1 MFKKLSVLIPVY
13 NEEKTIKKCIDRVLS
28 ANTLKMD
35 LEIIVSDNNST
46 DGTKEI
52 LKSIKDPRV
61 KLLFKE
67 KNEGKGSNI
76 KNALGQATGDI
87 ILFQDADL
95 EYSPESFEDLLNPFF
110 QNEADVVYGSR
121 LTKSKPTRI
130 MGFPNYVG
138 NMVITFIAN
147 FLYNKIFSDI
157 ATGYKVFKKDII
169 KNLNITA
176 DGFEIEPE
184 ITAKISKMK
193 DLKIYE
199 VPISIDSRGYDE
211 GKKVRWWHFFTYVYH
226 LLKWRITWW

>member
-46 DGTKEI
+46 DSTKEI

-76 KNALGQATGDI
+76 KNALSQATGDI

-130 MGFPNYVG
+130 MGFPNYLG
-138 NMVITFIAN
+138 NIVITFIAN

-193 DLKIYE
+193 NLNIIE
-199 VPISIDSRGYDE
+199 VPISIFSRSYED
-211 GKKVRWWHFFTYVYH
+211 GKKVRWWHFFTYLYH
-226 LLKWRITWW
+226 LLKWRFVS

>member
-13 NEEKTIKKCIDRVLS
+13 NEKKTIKTCIDRVLS

-35 LEIIVSDNNST
+35 LEIIVSDNNSI
-46 DGTKEI
+46 DDTKEI

-76 KNALGQATGDI
+76 KNALRHAGGDI

-110 QNEADVVYGSR
+110 KNEADVVYGSR
-121 LTKSKPTRI
+121 LTKAKPTRI
-130 MGFPNYVG
+130 MGFPNYIA
-138 NMVITFIAN
+138 NIIITFIAN

-169 KNLNITA
+169 KNLNITS

-184 ITAKISKMK
+184 ITAKISKMRG
-193 DLKIYE
+193 LKIYE
-199 VPISIDSRGYDE
+199 VPISISSRSYEE

-226 LLKWRITWW
+226 LLKWRITS

>member
-13 NEEKTIKKCIDRVLS
+13 NEEKTIKTCIDRVLS
-28 ANTLKMD
+28 ASTLKMD
-35 LEIIVSDNNST
+35 LEIIVSDNNSI

-76 KNALGQATGDI
+76 KNALRHAGGDI

-110 QNEADVVYGSR
+110 KNEADVVYGSR
-121 LTKSKPTRI
+121 LTKAKPTRI
-130 MGFPNYVG
+130 MGFPNYIA
-138 NMVITFIAN
+138 NIIITFIAN

-169 KNLNITA
+169 KNLNITS

-193 DLKIYE
+193 GLKIYE
-199 VPISIDSRGYDE
+199 VPISISSRSYEE

-226 LLKWRITWW
+226 LLKWRITS

>member
-13 NEEKTIKKCIDRVLS
+13 NEEKTIKTCIDRVLS

-35 LEIIVSDNNST
+35 LEIIVSDNNSI
-46 DGTKEI
+46 DDTKEI

-76 KNALGQATGDI
+76 KNALKHAAGDI

-95 EYSPESFEDLLNPFF
+95 EYSPENFKDLLNPFF
-110 QNEADVVYGSR
+110 QNDADVVYGSR
-121 LTKSKPTRI
+121 LTKAKPTRI
-130 MGFPNYVG
+130 MGFPNYIA
-138 NMVITFIAN
+138 NIIITFIAN

-169 KNLNITA
+169 KNLNITS

-184 ITAKISKMK
+184 ITAKISKMRG
-193 DLKIYE
+193 LKIYE
-199 VPISIDSRGYDE
+199 VPISISSRSYEE

-226 LLKWRITWW
+226 LLKWRITS